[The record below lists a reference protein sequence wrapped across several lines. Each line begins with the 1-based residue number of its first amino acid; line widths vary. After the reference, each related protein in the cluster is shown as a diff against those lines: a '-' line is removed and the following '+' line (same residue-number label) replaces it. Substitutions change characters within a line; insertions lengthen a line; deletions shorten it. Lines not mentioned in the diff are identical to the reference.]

1 MSVASMA
8 VACVIGSVL
17 LAGCGSGS
25 PTLPTSEPTAAVR
38 PAVPDG
44 WVTLTTEAGDIRVVV
59 PPDVG
64 LVHTAPGSVMGQPP
78 MRDGV
83 IPFEVFAIS
92 PRELGRRGAG
102 QSIAQWMEDQGLLP
116 QAAEGVIRGPTTE
129 RELILPVG
137 RAIEITTSAQP
148 GTPDEG
154 RVVLYLIETA
164 DGPAVLR
171 FVGTPAG
178 VEARRADMAL
188 MSQLVEFGD

>member
-1 MSVASMA
+1 MSVASRV
-8 VACVIGSVL
+8 VACFIGSAL

-25 PTLPTSEPTAAVR
+25 PTVPTSEPTAPVW
-38 PAVPDG
+38 PAVPEG

-59 PPDVG
+59 PPDVA

-83 IPFEVFAIS
+83 IPFEVSAIG
-92 PRELGRRGAG
+92 PRELVRRGAG
-102 QSIAQWMEDQGLLP
+102 QSIAQWMEEIGLLP
-116 QAAEGVIRGPTTE
+116 QATEDVIRGSTAE
-129 RELILPVG
+129 RERILPAG

-164 DGPAVLR
+164 GGPAVLR

-178 VEARRADMAL
+178 MDARTAEMAL